1 MPELATLARVV
12 LNHASES
19 MTRNYRTTAKQ
30 LTASRRVAKHLE
42 SAERELERRVRR
54 QRRRS
59 PLDRASRKRKP
70 GRLRRAADQPT
81 PRSEERWGG
90 KGGGG
95 PGRAWGGRGKERK

>member
-1 MPELATLARVV
+1 
-12 LNHASES
+12 

-81 PRSEERWGG
+81 PETNCSGIEVCAASATTLAVLAEGPGARISTLAAKFAPCSRSEE
-90 KGGGG
+90 
-95 PGRAWGGRGKERK
+95 